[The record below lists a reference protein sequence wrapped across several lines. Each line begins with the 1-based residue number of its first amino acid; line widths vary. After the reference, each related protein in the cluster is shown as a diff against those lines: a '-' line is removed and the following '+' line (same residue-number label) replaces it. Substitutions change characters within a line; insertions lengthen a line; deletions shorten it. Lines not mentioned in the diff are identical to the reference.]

1 MSKKV
6 IRFSLDSRS
15 IDRAIREVQNYK
27 KWLSDKTNELV
38 KALAEEGVQ
47 IASIK
52 FEQAV
57 YDGTNDVSCN
67 VEDRGEKKAAV
78 LAVGGTVLFIE
89 FGTGVT
95 YPDNHPEAQ
104 QNGMIRGEYGK
115 GKGANPKGWRY
126 VGAPGT
132 NGVLSPNARKK
143 SVIHTYGNPA
153 NMCMYGTV
161 RELQERFE
169 EIARRVFND

>member
-78 LAVGGTVLFIE
+78 LAVGGTVQI
-89 FGTGVT
+89 GR
-95 YPDNHPEAQ
+95 AS
-104 QNGMIRGEYGK
+104 
-115 GKGANPKGWRY
+115 W
-126 VGAPGT
+126 
-132 NGVLSPNARKK
+132 
-143 SVIHTYGNPA
+143 
-153 NMCMYGTV
+153 
-161 RELQERFE
+161 
-169 EIARRVFND
+169 